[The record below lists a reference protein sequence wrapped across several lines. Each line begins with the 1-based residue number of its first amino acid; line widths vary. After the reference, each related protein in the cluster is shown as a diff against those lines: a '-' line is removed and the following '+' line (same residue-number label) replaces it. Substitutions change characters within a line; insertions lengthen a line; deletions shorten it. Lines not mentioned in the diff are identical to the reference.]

1 MNAVLVQPRPAAL
14 PRPLKLAIGASL
26 AVHALALLWQHG
38 GLPRL
43 DTNTPRPLQVVLR
56 SATPI
61 SEPSAEPVSKAHLA
75 PAIAPRAPVAAPSP
89 RAKPLETPRPTPIL
103 TRPASTAAT
112 TLRAQTTQTAPTAS
126 ETPEPAV
133 AQTAAEP
140 APRAPTPALA
150 AARVEAAPT
159 PPAADE
165 APDPA
170 QLERYGR
177 SLSSLLARQQNYPR
191 LAAMRGWEGEVQLRV
206 TIARR
211 GNIVATQIVR
221 SSGFEVLDQN
231 AVQLVAAAAPL
242 PRPPEQLQNRD
253 IQVIVPVHYKL
264 EKSS

>member
-1 MNAVLVQPRPAAL
+1 MSAIAIQPSAAAL
-14 PRPLKLAIGASL
+14 PRPLKLAIGASVAL
-26 AVHALALLWQHG
+26 HALALLWQHG
-38 GLPRL
+38 GLPRM
-43 DTNTPRPLQVVLR
+43 DGKIPQTLQVVLT
-56 SATPI
+56 S
-61 SEPSAEPVSKAHLA
+61 
-75 PAIAPRAPVAAPSP
+75 AAPIAQP
-89 RAKPLETPRPTPIL
+89 PAEARPAPQLVVPTPAARAKPIDAARTTPIL
-103 TRPASTAAT
+103 SRPTSTAAARPAPAVRVEAT
-112 TLRAQTTQTAPTAS
+112 PAVSAAVEAPT
-126 ETPEPAV
+126 
-133 AQTAAEP
+133 EP
-140 APRAPTPALA
+140 APRPPAPALA
-150 AARVEAAPT
+150 ATRVDTAPP

>member
-1 MNAVLVQPRPAAL
+1 MNAVLVQARPAAL

-112 TLRAQTTQTAPTAS
+112 TLRAQTTRAAPTAS
-126 ETPEPAV
+126 ETPEPAL

-140 APRAPTPALA
+140 APRAPTSALA
-150 AARVEAAPT
+150 AARVEATPT

-206 TIARR
+206 TIARK

>member
-1 MNAVLVQPRPAAL
+1 MNAVLVQARPAAL

-43 DTNTPRPLQVVLR
+43 DANTPRPLQVVLR

-89 RAKPLETPRPTPIL
+89 RAKALETPRPTPIL
-103 TRPASTAAT
+103 TRPASTAT
-112 TLRAQTTQTAPTAS
+112 TTPRAQTTHATPTAS
-126 ETPEPAV
+126 EPPEPAV

-140 APRAPTPALA
+140 APRAPTPAIA

>member
-1 MNAVLVQPRPAAL
+1 MNAVLAQPRPAAL

-89 RAKPLETPRPTPIL
+89 RAKALETPRPTPIL

-126 ETPEPAV
+126 EPLEPAL